1 MKKRIFSTFV
11 KVEWSE
17 SSETLT
23 TVFSICDLMGGHV
36 SRVPPTREPCLAE
49 KKKSQT
55 NAFRRVEKGFYTL
68 CKAFFN

>member
-49 KKKSQT
+49 KKKKS
-55 NAFRRVEKGFYTL
+55 NKRI
-68 CKAFFN
+68 